1 MTTPYFT
8 GFKLVLLTFALGL
21 GTFIQILDTSI
32 ANVAIAYIAGDLA
45 VSPDQGTWVITSFA
59 ISNGLILALT
69 GWLTS
74 RFGGVKLFIWST
86 SLFSITSWLCGIATS
101 LPLLVFFRVLQG
113 ASAGALIPLS
123 QALLLTH
130 YPEEKKGLA
139 LGFWTMIVVVAPVMG
154 PIVGGYLTDNYG
166 WRWIFYINIPL
177 GFLSAWMT
185 WLLLRGEK
193 VKIKKRPLDTI
204 GLILLILAVSC
215 WQVFL
220 DKGQDLDWL
229 SSYFIRTMLIIT
241 IISMTLFIAWN
252 YYSSDPIINFD
263 YFKHRN
269 FVMGTIIAAIAFL
282 MFFGSNVLL
291 PLWLETEMG
300 YNAWWAGI
308 AVMPVGIASIFL
320 SPIVGRFLSFVDARL
335 VTTISLICFAWTFFW
350 FSNLTP
356 QASIFSIMEPRFYQG
371 FALIL
376 FFIPIVSMTL
386 DPIPKSE
393 LAGASGV
400 FTFIRLT
407 VGGGFG
413 TSIYI
418 TMWSRR
424 SVFHHSRLGES
435 ITDFNPLQ
443 TQFYDHLHHTLQMPK
458 GTAYQFINNLVSGQS
473 SLLAVNEIFWLT
485 GWVFIT
491 LIPLAWFCRPLQQ
504 KGETAIMVE

>member
-1 MTTPYFT
+1 MATSPFT
-8 GFKLVLLTFALGL
+8 GAKLVLLTLALGL

-45 VSPDQGTWVITSFA
+45 VSPDQGSWVITSFA

-86 SLFSITSWLCGIATS
+86 SLFSVTSWLCGIATD
-101 LPLLVFFRVLQG
+101 LPMLIFFRILQG
-113 ASAGALIPLS
+113 ASAGTLIPLS
-123 QALLLTH
+123 QALLLSY

-139 LGFWTMIVVVAPVMG
+139 LGFWTMIVVAAPVMG

-185 WLLLRGEK
+185 WLLLKGEK
-193 VKIKKRPLDTI
+193 VAIRKRPLDI
-204 GLILLILAVSC
+204 VGLILLMLAVSS

-229 SSYFIRTMLIIT
+229 GSYFIRAMLITT
-241 IISMTLFIAWN
+241 IVTFVLFIPWN
-252 YYSSDPIINFD
+252 YYSPDPIINFD

-269 FVMGTIIAAIAFL
+269 FVMGTLIASIVFL

-300 YNAWWAGI
+300 YNALWAGI
-308 AVMPVGIASIFL
+308 AVMPVGIASIFI
-320 SPIVGRFLSFVDARL
+320 SPSIGRLLNVIDARII
-335 VTTISLICFAWTFFW
+335 TTISFICFAWTFFW

-356 QASIFSIMEPRFYQG
+356 TASLYSIMEPRFFQG
-371 FALIL
+371 FGLIL
-376 FFIPIVSMTL
+376 FFIPIVSMSL
-386 DPIPKSE
+386 DPIPKAE

-424 SVFHHSRLGES
+424 SSFHHSRLAEN
-435 ITDFNPLQ
+435 ITDFNPVQ
-443 TQFYDHLHHTLQMPK
+443 TQFYDHLHDTLQMPK
-458 GTAYQFINNLVSGQS
+458 GTAYQFIDNLVSSQS
-473 SLLAVNEIFWLT
+473 SILSVDEIFWVT
-485 GWVFIT
+485 AWVFIL
-491 LIPLAWFCRPLQQ
+491 LIPIVWFCHPLKQ
-504 KGETAIMVE
+504 KGEVTLVAD